1 MMFHLNKIAIC
12 GLFFHADHNV
22 RGLDNSSP
30 AFNDVVSAE
39 QRSHELIQGDSRKM
53 YEHDD
58 WRESWNYDTY
68 FYNKFHEKCLS
79 FDEYNDSKLIDC
91 DDEDSH
97 FAIEKLRS
105 SLRNKGVWKIRH
117 NDDECVGVN
126 QIRKGQQLALFDC
139 DEDNDKILW
148 ILGEPDDYDQIR
160 PALNDD
166 LCVRN
171 ANLSEKCGSNDEK
184 NLFKNKRMQG
194 EYEIN
199 ENRRCRTDENRNGK
213 DKEDYFTYKNED
225 SHWSKTDC
233 KDYCSDNFWCTGF
246 EWNPDP
252 NGNCEVWFYDSDKFE
267 VTDDK
272 VYGASCYWKN

>member
-1 MMFHLNKIAIC
+1 MFHLNKIAIC

-39 QRSHELIQGDSRKM
+39 QRSHDMIKGDSRKL
-53 YEHDD
+53 YENDD
-58 WRESWNYDTY
+58 WRENWNYDTY
-68 FYNKFHEKCLS
+68 FYNKYHDECLS
-79 FDEYNDSKLIDC
+79 FDEYNDSYTYGELNDC
-91 DDEDSH
+91 DDEESH

-105 SLRNKGVWKIRH
+105 SLTKHGVWKIRH

-148 ILGEPDDYDQIR
+148 ILGERDDYDQIR

-171 ANLSEKCGSNDEK
+171 ARLSEECGENDER
-184 NLFKNKRMQG
+184 NLFKNKRIQM
-194 EYEIN
+194 EYKITEDTSV
-199 ENRRCRTDENRNGK
+199 CRTDYWGK
-213 DKEDYFTYKNED
+213 GSDGRDYDLHWTNKDRCEEICTD
-225 SHWSKTDC
+225 SSSC
-233 KDYCSDNFWCTGF
+233 KGF
-246 EWNPDP
+246 EWNELKQ
-252 NGNCEVWFYDSDKFE
+252 CE
-267 VTDDK
+267 
-272 VYGASCYWKN
+272 